1 VDSNGVQ
8 GVFVG
13 DLPTQLAAVNRTNVN
28 VQELTVEASLT
39 GDKDAVHQA
48 VLMDPLTSAVCSF
61 DQVHAMVDEMLEAQA
76 QWLPQF
82 QD

>member
-1 VDSNGVQ
+1 
-8 GVFVG
+8 
-13 DLPTQLAAVNRTNVN
+13 